1 MSETKKML
9 VWVRT
14 PLGATLVEQE
24 QQTEGKETMGQMIDR
39 EAMLEHLKDY
49 RKYLR
54 DKMKEQDGADTSV
67 YEFKGAIR
75 AVNCLIYE
83 VTKEKV

>member
-1 MSETKKML
+1 MASKKML

-39 EAMLEHLKDY
+39 ETMIKYLKDY

-54 DKMKEQDGADTSV
+54 DKMKEQDGADMS
-67 YEFKGAIR
+67 FIQFQGAIK
-75 AVNCLIYE
+75 AVDCLIYE

>member
-1 MSETKKML
+1 MASKKML

-24 QQTEGKETMGQMIDR
+24 QQTEGKETMGQTIDR
-39 EAMLEHLKDY
+39 EAMLAHLSSY

-54 DKMKEQDGADTSV
+54 GKMKEQDGADMS
-67 YEFKGAIR
+67 FFQFQGAIK
-75 AVNCLIYE
+75 AVDTLINE
-83 VTKEKV
+83 VKKEEV

>member
-1 MSETKKML
+1 MASKKIL

-39 EAMLEHLKDY
+39 EAMLKHLKDY

-54 DKMKEQDGADTSV
+54 DKMKEQDGADMS
-67 YEFKGAIR
+67 FIQFQGAIK
-75 AVNCLIYE
+75 AVDCLIYE
-83 VTKEKV
+83 VKKEKV